1 MLNALKQFKQR
12 QGFMRYF
19 KNTSWLLGE
28 RILRMGVGLFV
39 GIWIARYLGPE
50 QFGLL
55 SYAQSFVF
63 LFTAIATLGL
73 DGIVVRE
80 LVKDESKRDVLL
92 GTAFALKLIGA
103 IIILPVLYLA
113 IQFTNNDD
121 YTNLLVFII
130 ASATIFQSFNVID
143 FYYQSKV
150 LSKYVALAN
159 TVVLALSSTIKI
171 VLILNEAPL
180 LAFAAMT
187 IFDGLVLTL
196 GLVYYYRKMSHLN
209 LLNWCFEWGEARNL
223 FKDSWPLFLS
233 GFVTMVYMRIDQVMI
248 KEMINAEAV
257 GQYAAAVK
265 ISEALYF
272 IPVVMSNSLFPLILK
287 AKEQGEAFY
296 YERLQR
302 FYTFLLWCMVGITI
316 PLAFIGEWVIGF
328 LFGKD
333 YSQATSVL
341 MIHIWTVIFVSL
353 AVSSGRYLVAENLV
367 WKAFYRNIVGV
378 MTNIVLNFYMI
389 EAYGIN
395 GAAFATLISWVFSGY
410 IYDFL
415 DRNLRKNAGLKTKAF
430 VGKGFLF

>member
-1 MLNALKQFKQR
+1 MLKKVKQLKQHA
-12 QGFMRYF
+12 GFMRYF
-19 KNTSWLLGE
+19 HNTSWLMGE
-28 RILRMGVGLFV
+28 RILRMGVGLFI

-63 LFTAIATLGL
+63 LFTAISTLGL

-92 GTAFALKLIGA
+92 GTAFGLKLIGA
-103 IIILPVLYLA
+103 IVILPVLFLA
-113 IQFTNNDD
+113 VQLTNNDG

-159 TVVLALSSTIKI
+159 TVVLALSSIIK
-171 VLILNEAPL
+171 VALILNDGPL
-180 LAFAAMT
+180 IFFSIMTVFDVVVLA
-187 IFDGLVLTL
+187 IGLI
-196 GLVYYYRKMSHLN
+196 YCYKKMSHLN
-209 LLNWCFEWGEARNL
+209 LLNWYFEWRVARSL

-272 IPVVMSNSLFPLILK
+272 IPVVISNSLFPLILK
-287 AKEQGEAFY
+287 AKQQGEAFY
-296 YERLQR
+296 YERLQK

-328 LFGKD
+328 LFGND

-341 MIHIWTVIFVSL
+341 MIHLCAVIFVSL
-353 AVSSGRYLVAENLV
+353 AVSSGRYLIAENLV
-367 WKAFYRNIVGV
+367 WKAFYRNIAGA
-378 MTNIVLNFYMI
+378 MTNIVLNLYMI
-389 EAYGIN
+389 EAYGIK
-395 GAAFATLISWVFSGY
+395 GAAFATLISWVVSGY

-415 DRNLRKNAGLKTKAF
+415 DRDLRKNAGLKTKAF
-430 VGKGFLF
+430 MGKGLLF